1 MRRVLLSVAAT
12 CLLVS
17 VAPAA
22 TPWVEGQH
30 FFAVRPAQA
39 TNVPRGKVE
48 VVEVFSYACPACNVY
63 YPVIDRL
70 KAALPPY
77 AQLRYLPASWHPEE
91 DWKTFQRAFFAAQ
104 ALGLVERT
112 HAAVFDAVWKS
123 GELATMDKASGRPK
137 TMMPTIADCARFY
150 AARTGATPEVFLAA
164 AQSFSVDANMR
175 QADNQIRAYQADQTP
190 TLIVNGKYRVTP
202 ASAGGNDQL
211 ISLVK
216 WLVERENTHQ

>member
-1 MRRVLLSVAAT
+1 MRSVLLSLAALF
-12 CLLVS
+12 LLIPL
-17 VAPAA
+17 APAA

-30 FFAVRPAQA
+30 YFEVRPAQA
-39 TNVPRGKVE
+39 TNVPHGKVE
-48 VVEVFSYACPACNVY
+48 IVEVFSYACPACNVY
-63 YPVIDRL
+63 YPVIERL

-77 AQLRYLPASWHPEE
+77 AQLKYLPASWHPEE

-104 ALGLVERT
+104 SMGLVERT
-112 HAAVFDAVWKS
+112 HTVVFDAIWKS
-123 GELATMDKASGRPK
+123 GELAIMDKESGRPR
-137 TMMPTIADCARFY
+137 TNMPTIADCARFY
-150 AARTGATPEVFLAA
+150 AAHTGGTAEAFLAA
-164 AQSFSVDANMR
+164 AQSFSVDAKMR

-216 WLVERENTHQ
+216 WLVERENTHH